1 MKYKLYT
8 KKQMVWRY
16 GFALITIIAGIL
28 INYLNL
34 GTEFFAYGSVGNYL
48 ISIGFIF
55 LFITTLF
62 YISRKEKVVDERM
75 EKIGYKAS
83 RVTFL
88 FMVIGAFAIMLWD
101 GIEKI
106 TIPYQIS
113 MTYFICV
120 LLIIYFIAYKLIERK
135 S

>member
-8 KKQMVWRY
+8 RKQMTWRY
-16 GFALITIIAGIL
+16 GFALIAIIAGIL
-28 INYLNL
+28 LNYLNL
-34 GTEFFAYGSVGNYL
+34 GAEFFAYGSVGNYL
-48 ISIGFIF
+48 ISIGFLILF
-55 LFITTLF
+55 LTTLF
-62 YISRKEKVVDERM
+62 YISKKEKVIDERM

-88 FMVIGAFAIMLWD
+88 FMVIGAFVIMLWD

-113 MTYFICV
+113 MSYFVCT
-120 LLIIYFIAYKLIERK
+120 LLIIYFIAYKWIERK
-135 S
+135 I